1 MTKIGA
7 MSGLA
12 CLRKHQRLLC
22 LGKIQGGRKAMDALT
37 IYGLISVVLMLLFYA
52 LEGRAAMFV
61 LLFAVSCVMASI
73 YGFLQ
78 GAWPFGAVE
87 AIWSLVALRRWWL
100 RLVEERVNKP

>member
-1 MTKIGA
+1 
-7 MSGLA
+7 
-12 CLRKHQRLLC
+12 
-22 LGKIQGGRKAMDALT
+22 MDALT

-61 LLFAVSCVMASI
+61 LLFAVSCVMASV

-100 RLVEERVNKP
+100 RLAEERGNKP

>member
-1 MTKIGA
+1 
-7 MSGLA
+7 
-12 CLRKHQRLLC
+12 
-22 LGKIQGGRKAMDALT
+22 MDALT

-61 LLFAVSCVMASI
+61 LLFAVSCVMASV

-100 RLVEERVNKP
+100 RLAEERVNKP